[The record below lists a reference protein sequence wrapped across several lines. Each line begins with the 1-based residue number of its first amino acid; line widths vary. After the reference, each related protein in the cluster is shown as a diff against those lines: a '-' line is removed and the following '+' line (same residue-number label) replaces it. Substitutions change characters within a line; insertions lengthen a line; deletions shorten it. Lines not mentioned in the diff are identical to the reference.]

1 MTNKYHIPVML
12 SESVEALNIKPNG
25 RYVDVT
31 YGGGGHSAAILEK
44 LDDGILIAFDRD
56 TDAQRNLPEHPNLL
70 FINQD
75 FKYIKNHLKYQD
87 LIPVDGILADLGI
100 SSHQI
105 DVPERGFSFRE
116 DADLD
121 MRMDRQTEVTA
132 ADILNSAS
140 EEELVFIF
148 STYGE
153 LPGSKK
159 LARLIVAQRNNRS
172 FRKVSDLVTLADEIT
187 SPKRRNRYLAQLFQA
202 LRIKVNGELEALE
215 SLLMNSESLLARN
228 GRLVVMSYHSLEDRM
243 VKNYLNTGNVEGI
256 QVKDE
261 FGVLQKPFRSVF
273 KKPIIATPEEVERNP
288 RARSA
293 KLRVGERI

>member
-75 FKYIKNHLKYQD
+75 FKYIKNHLNYQD

-121 MRMDRQTEVTA
+121 MRMDRMTEVTA
-132 ADILNSAS
+132 ADILNKAS

-159 LARLIVAQRNNRS
+159 LARLIVAQRNGRA

-215 SLLMNSESLLARN
+215 SLLMNSESLLAKN

-256 QVKDE
+256 QVKNE
-261 FGVLQKPFRSVF
+261 YGVLQKPFRSVF